1 MRRTM
6 RTLVAT
12 FSTGLAAA
20 ALACAGLVATT
31 SASFDVAQEAPS
43 GSRGAQAPAANT
55 GALHSLRVQG
65 NVYMIVGD
73 GGNIALQVGDDGV
86 LLVDTGTSQ
95 LTSQLV
101 AIVRTL
107 TDKPIRYIINTS
119 ADADHVGGNDAIG
132 KLGST
137 IAGGNVGAGAGV
149 GAGIISHENV
159 LNRMSAPTGKTAPYP
174 TTAWPTDTFVN
185 KQKELYFN
193 GEAIL
198 TIYKPGHTDGDSIV
212 YFRKSDVIAAGEL
225 FNTLT
230 FPIIDLSRGG
240 SIKGV
245 LNGLNDMLDIAIPK
259 AMQEGGTYIIPGRG
273 RLTDEADLLEYRD
286 MVTIIRDRIQD
297 GVKRGLTLEQVKAAK
312 PTLDYDARWGASSGP
327 WTTDMFI
334 EAVYKDLAKANEPAR
349 PAARPAAPAVK
360 K

>member
-6 RTLVAT
+6 RTTTMIAVAL
-12 FSTGLAAA
+12 SCA
-20 ALACAGLVATT
+20 ALAATL
-31 SASFDVAQEAPS
+31 S
-43 GSRGAQAPAANT
+43 AQAPAANASVLPT
-55 GALHSLRVQG
+55 LKVQG
-65 NVYMIVGD
+65 NVYMLVGA
-73 GGNIALQVGDDGV
+73 GGNIALQIGEDGV
-86 LLVDTGTSQ
+86 LLVDSGTAEAASRVIA
-95 LTSQLV
+95 T
-101 AIVRTL
+101 VRSL

-119 ADADHVGGNDAIG
+119 ADPDHVGGNDAIG

-149 GAGIISHENV
+149 GAGIIAHENV
-159 LNRMSAPTGKTAPYP
+159 LNRMSAPTGKSSPYP
-174 TTAWPTDTFVN
+174 TTAWPTDTFVS

-193 GEAIL
+193 GEAIQ

-212 YFRKSDVIAAGEL
+212 YFRRSDVIAAGEL

-230 FPIIDLSRGG
+230 YPVIDLSRGG

-245 LNGLNDMLDIAIPK
+245 LNGLNDMLDLAIPK

-297 GVKRGLTLEQVKAAK
+297 AIKRGQTLDQVKASK
-312 PTLDYDARWGASSGP
+312 FTLDYDARWGATSGP
-327 WTTDMFI
+327 WTTNMFI
-334 EAVYKDLAKANEPAR
+334 EAVYKDLAKANEPPK
-349 PAARPAAPAVK
+349 PAAAKAPAAPATRK
-360 K
+360 

>member
-1 MRRTM
+1 M
-6 RTLVAT
+6 RTSVA
-12 FSTGLAAA
+12 SVVASA
-20 ALACAGLVATT
+20 ALVCAGIVA
-31 SASFDVAQEAPS
+31 APS
-43 GSRGAQAPAANT
+43 AQAPAGT
-55 GALHSLRVQG
+55 FPTLKVQG
-65 NVYMIVGD
+65 NVSMLVGA
-73 GGNIALQVGDDGV
+73 GGNIALQIGDDGV
-86 LLVDTGTSQ
+86 LLVDTGTGQ
-95 LTSQLV
+95 AVNQVIATIRALTN
-101 AIVRTL
+101 
-107 TDKPIRYIINTS
+107 KPIRYIINTS

-149 GAGIISHENV
+149 GAGIIAHENV
-159 LNRMSAPTGKTAPYP
+159 LNRMSAPTGKAAPYP
-174 TTAWPTDTFVN
+174 TTAWPTDTFVS

-193 GEAIL
+193 GESIQ

-212 YFRKSDVIAAGEL
+212 YFRKSDVIVAGEL

-230 FPIIDLSRGG
+230 FPVIDLARGG
-240 SIKGV
+240 GIKGV

-297 GVKRGLTLEQVKAAK
+297 GVKRGLTLDQVKAGK
-312 PTLDYDARWGASSGP
+312 PTLDYDARWGATSGA

-334 EAVYKDLAKANEPAR
+334 EAVYKDLSKANEPAK
-349 PAARPAAPAVK
+349 PAAAKAPAPPAK
-360 K
+360 KK

>member
-1 MRRTM
+1 M
-6 RTLVAT
+6 LV
-12 FSTGLAAA
+12 
-20 ALACAGLVATT
+20 
-31 SASFDVAQEAPS
+31 
-43 GSRGAQAPAANT
+43 GA
-55 GALHSLRVQG
+55 
-65 NVYMIVGD
+65 
-73 GGNIALQVGDDGV
+73 GGNIALQVAEDGV
-86 LLVDTGTSQ
+86 LLVDTGT
-95 LTSQLV
+95 TEAAARV
-101 AIVRTL
+101 IATVRSL

-119 ADADHVGGNDAIG
+119 ADPDHVGGNDAIG

-149 GAGIISHENV
+149 GAGIIAHENV
-159 LNRMSAPTGKTAPYP
+159 LNRMSAPTGKTSPYP
-174 TTAWPTDTFVN
+174 TTAWPTDTFVS

-193 GEAIL
+193 GESIQ

-212 YFRKSDVIAAGEL
+212 YFRRSDVLVAGEL

-230 FPIIDLSRGG
+230 YPVIDLSRGG

-245 LNGLNDMLDIAIPK
+245 LAGLNDMLDIAIPK

-286 MVTIIRDRIQD
+286 MVTIIRDRVQD
-297 GVKRGLTLEQVKAAK
+297 SVKRGQTLDQVKAAK
-312 PTLDYDARWGASSGP
+312 FTLDYDARWGATSGA

-334 EAVYKDLAKANEPAR
+334 EAVYKDLAKANEPAK
-349 PAARPAAPAVK
+349 PAAAKAPAAPARK